1 MAARTRCQ
9 IALPMGYTPRQ
20 AMRDWS
26 RTRSTSGTVADIAGT
41 KAAGMDRDGT
51 YAATVRGCGDC
62 GGAEPLAGMV
72 GAMLVTTWRIM
83 RVIEPLT
90 TLRTMRIIEPA
101 TM

>member
-1 MAARTRCQ
+1 
-9 IALPMGYTPRQ
+9 
-20 AMRDWS
+20 
-26 RTRSTSGTVADIAGT
+26 
-41 KAAGMDRDGT
+41 
-51 YAATVRGCGDC
+51 
-62 GGAEPLAGMV
+62 MV